1 MPPED
6 DAIPVNPAPDNVV
19 VPANPAPAN
28 PIVNATP
35 PLGASQVGVFVTLQS
50 VVTFPVATAA
60 VTTIWKVLG
69 TVHAPWDKNK
79 LVPLIIALIIGLF
92 IYTVTVSQGVAL
104 RQKILEAGVAII
116 NTFTIAAAALG
127 IGGIGQPPLQ

>member
-1 MPPED
+1 MTPED
-6 DAIPVNPAPDNVV
+6 PI

-28 PIVNATP
+28 SVVNATSP
-35 PLGASQVGVFVTLQS
+35 AGKSQVGVFVTLQS

-69 TVHAPWDKNK
+69 TIQPSWNNAKV
-79 LVPLIIALIIGLF
+79 VPLIIALVVGLL
-92 IYTVTVSQGVAL
+92 IYIATVSRGTDF
-104 RQKILEAGVAII
+104 RQKILEFGVAVI

-127 IGGIGQPPLQ
+127 IGGIGQPQP

>member
-1 MPPED
+1 MPPEEP
-6 DAIPVNPAPDNVV
+6 II
-19 VPANPAPAN
+19 PANPAPAN
-28 PIVNATP
+28 PVVNATP
-35 PLGASQVGVFVTLQS
+35 TAGNSQVGVFVTLQS

-69 TVHAPWDKNK
+69 TVYPSWSNEK
-79 LVPLIIALIIGLF
+79 LVPLIIALVVGLF
-92 IYTVTVSQGVAL
+92 IYIATVSQGAAL

-127 IGGIGQPPLQ
+127 IGGIGQP